1 MLPVSPC
8 AEATLTSTFGLDS
21 YSKTRHRIYHADS
34 QLCQFRHSAS
44 SANHTCGLAK
54 EKTLGR
60 ARHEHI
66 EFADEHAEAVNQFA
80 AASHKD
86 LLPRL
91 KTNDAEHKVG
101 LLTLSNATRACK
113 RFRDITQPLLY
124 ESFPGQPVAHLQ
136 SLNRTLIARRDLAR
150 MVKNITIG
158 EWDIDMLRTLD
169 KWWQPTIA
177 KVGLSTHLI
186 EAIHSKAEAGFE
198 DAQVALLLLLC
209 TEVQAID
216 ICVPLMFKRSSIV
229 SLLLTEV
236 AQERPNT
243 LFRGAEEDFPTQ
255 MPTSLPLRKLKTLST
270 RNANPA
276 LSVCISAFEK
286 LMALKTIKR
295 LTLFRTLFESEILP
309 CLPGLQEV
317 CLWRCRIGSQL
328 GAALAGCG
336 NLRSLKV
343 IWPGSSMDYM
353 QNVYPLDTV
362 IDYKQIGNFIT
373 KHLKKLETLILD
385 PREAYLFGKSCKQ
398 LHSLDLSLMEHLTEL
413 SVEAQALWDQHVNRR
428 MSSLGDESAPSSP
441 EGNPPTDH
449 MWAMRDKEY
458 RITRNAKL
466 MLYECAR
473 YLIDAPTCF
482 KSLHLDVPYMEIE
495 PGFRE
500 LAALFKDLG
509 RSADEVIGDP
519 AAQRASPVVGA
530 TTPKEQ
536 RVKLRGIFGL
546 WLPESGRW
554 PTVVIEKDGEMS
566 QDADW
571 EEWRKVL
578 DQKIEVSR
586 GWFRWER

>member
-1 MLPVSPC
+1 MAAMPSLSRRNEWATKFPAEIIKHIFSYLQPPSP
-8 AEATLTSTFGLDS
+8 E
-21 YSKTRHRIYHADS
+21 
-34 QLCQFRHSAS
+34 
-44 SANHTCGLAK
+44 
-54 EKTLGR
+54 TLGR

-66 EFADEHAEAVNQFA
+66 EFAEEHIEAINQFA

-86 LLPRL
+86 LLPKL
-91 KTNDAEHKVG
+91 KTNDAEHKIG
-101 LLTLSNATRACK
+101 LFTLSNASRACK

-177 KVGLSTHLI
+177 RVGLSTHLI

-255 MPTSLPLRKLKTLST
+255 MPTSLPLRKLRTLST
-270 RNANPA
+270 LNANPA

-286 LMALKTIKR
+286 FMALKTVKR
-295 LTLFRTLFESEILP
+295 LTLFRTLFEPETLP
-309 CLPGLQEV
+309 CLPDLQEL
-317 CLWRCRIGSQL
+317 CLWRCRIGSHL

-362 IDYKQIGNFIT
+362 IDYEQIGDFIT
-373 KHLKKLETLILD
+373 THLSKLETLVLD

-398 LHSLDLSLMEHLTEL
+398 LHSLDLSSMEHLKEL
-413 SVEAQALWDQHVNRR
+413 SVEAQALWDQHVTDECPPWEMEAPLPRLKDILPPSLTKLAIFVDRR
-428 MSSLGDESAPSSP
+428 S
-441 EGNPPTDH
+441 DH

-466 MLYECAR
+466 MLYDCAR

-482 KSLHLDVPYMEIE
+482 QSLHLDVPYMEIE
-495 PGFRE
+495 PGLRE
-500 LAALFKDLG
+500 LAALLKDLEW
-509 RSADEVIGDP
+509 SADEVIGDP
-519 AAQRASPVVGA
+519 AVQRASPVVGA

-536 RVKLRGIFGL
+536 RMKLRGIFGV
-546 WLPESGRW
+546 WLPESGCW
-554 PTVVIEKDGEMS
+554 PSVVIEKDGEVS
-566 QDADW
+566 QDTDW
-571 EEWRKVL
+571 EEWRKVM
-578 DQKIEVSR
+578 DQKIEAAR
-586 GWFRWER
+586 GWFRWEQ

>member
-1 MLPVSPC
+1 
-8 AEATLTSTFGLDS
+8 
-21 YSKTRHRIYHADS
+21 
-34 QLCQFRHSAS
+34 
-44 SANHTCGLAK
+44 
-54 EKTLGR
+54 
-60 ARHEHI
+60 
-66 EFADEHAEAVNQFA
+66 
-80 AASHKD
+80 
-86 LLPRL
+86 
-91 KTNDAEHKVG
+91 
-101 LLTLSNATRACK
+101 
-113 RFRDITQPLLY
+113 
-124 ESFPGQPVAHLQ
+124 
-136 SLNRTLIARRDLAR
+136 

-398 LHSLDLSLMEHLTEL
+398 LHNECPHWEMKAPLPRLKEILPRSLTKLAIFVD
-413 SVEAQALWDQHVNRR
+413 RR
-428 MSSLGDESAPSSP
+428 S
-441 EGNPPTDH
+441 DH